1 MIGGRPTSARY
12 LTSVREPITALVE
25 ALAGEFGTPRI
36 FRPQRDTRF
45 SHDKS
50 PYKTRQDALLQ
61 TGDVLGGGVGYF
73 LRIGADGLVTG
84 GGYHHTAA
92 DQVARFRA
100 AVDSELTGPALVE
113 LVDAL
118 RHKGF
123 EVHGDT
129 VRTRPRGVPANHPRL
144 ELMRHQSLIV
154 TEHHGTPDWLSSPA
168 CRRPRPGLLRT
179 GASALR
185 LARRPRR
192 AHPGGA
198 DRPRV
203 AAIVSGPT
211 IARSG
216 AVLPDGRPLVGQVVR
231 LDEAEPADA
240 AALFS
245 ALDDERV
252 YRYGYGGGP
261 AGRPTSPEPIA
272 AAIAAARVDPS
283 RTMYVV
289 RLLTDSSLGAAG
301 TVVGTSTLGDAV
313 PVHRRIHIGWTGYA
327 PAVWA
332 TAVNPECKLLLLGL
346 AFDELRVRPGQ
357 DPDGPDQRAIPGGHR
372 QARRGPGGGAA
383 PPPDPGRRVVAG
395 HRGVLDPRAGVAGRP
410 GPARPAG
417 RRVVHPGPDGIG
429 ADPSTP
435 RRRSRQPSR
444 ARCGRPSRHV
454 RSGWARSWSPST
466 RTATS
471 HRGTTPSLTTMHGRP
486 RWTSTH

>member
-1 MIGGRPTSARY
+1 MTTTQRSGQGSTGDASPGDADHVRTPGPPTAVAIPADAVAFYAELEDHNDRDWWAANKPRY

-168 CRRPRPGLLRT
+168 VVDHVR
-179 GASALR
+179 ASF
-185 LARRPRR
+185 
-192 AHPGGA
+192 
-198 DRPRV
+198 
-203 AAIVSGPT
+203 
-211 IARSG
+211 
-216 AVLPDGRPLVGQVVR
+216 
-231 LDEAEPADA
+231 E
-240 AALFS
+240 
-245 ALDDERV
+245 
-252 YRYGYGGGP
+252 
-261 AGRPTSPEPIA
+261 
-272 AAIAAARVDPS
+272 
-283 RTMYVV
+283 
-289 RLLTDSSLGAAG
+289 
-301 TVVGTSTLGDAV
+301 
-313 PVHRRIHIGWTGYA
+313 
-327 PAVWA
+327 
-332 TAVNPECKLLLLGL
+332 
-346 AFDELRVRPGQ
+346 RVRPLC
-357 DPDGPDQRAIPGGHR
+357 DWLADHVGPTQEEQTG
-372 QARRGPGGGAA
+372 RGW
-383 PPPDPGRRVVAG
+383 
-395 HRGVLDPRAGVAGRP
+395 
-410 GPARPAG
+410 
-417 RRVVHPGPDGIG
+417 
-429 ADPSTP
+429 
-435 RRRSRQPSR
+435 RRS
-444 ARCGRPSRHV
+444 
-454 RSGWARSWSPST
+454 
-466 RTATS
+466 
-471 HRGTTPSLTTMHGRP
+471 
-486 RWTSTH
+486 